1 MRKLLITLLVLFSAQ
16 SFGQDQN
23 FQKHTRTLDARA
35 ELLATEYNKE
45 LDLDYDQFRLFS
57 IKIEKFLNRRQNIE
71 SSLTGRPR
79 LEALYHVRMQEIVEM
94 QTVLT
99 KEQLKTYDRVKLDL
113 QPLTVRVQ

>member
-1 MRKLLITLLVLFSAQ
+1 MRTLLLSVLVLLTAQ
-16 SFGQDQN
+16 SFGQDQY
-23 FQKHTRTLDARA
+23 FQKHTRTLNTRA
-35 ELLATEYNKE
+35 EALATEYNKE
-45 LDLDYDQFRLFS
+45 LDLNYDQFRLFS

-94 QTVLT
+94 QTVLNE
-99 KEQLKTYDRVKLDL
+99 EQLKTYDRVKLDL

>member
-1 MRKLLITLLVLFSAQ
+1 MRTILITLLILFSVQ
-16 SFGQDQN
+16 SFGQDQYL
-23 FQKHTRTLDARA
+23 QKYFRTLDPQA
-35 ELLATEYNKE
+35 EYLATEYNKE
-45 LDLDYDQFRLFS
+45 LGLDQDQFRVFS

-71 SSLTGRPR
+71 NSLAGRPR